1 MMLSRAGLLIAS
13 LLVSISVA
21 RAASVDLIRGEA
33 LVSRGDGY
41 EALKGPAIVD
51 AGDIV
56 VPSPGSSV
64 KVTFSNGCAMFLGG
78 GMVFTVPKV
87 PPCGGPSTAASNAPP
102 SAEAALPED
111 WTAVTQTTSFNATQ
125 PNFVPYLLGA
135 AAVGGITAA
144 AVGLGGG
151 GGNDSPASP

>member
-1 MMLSRAGLLIAS
+1 MMLSRAGLSAAS
-13 LLVSISVA
+13 LLVTISMA
-21 RAASVDLIRGEA
+21 QAASVTLIRGEA

-41 EALKGPAIVD
+41 EALKGPAVVD

-64 KVTFSNGCAMFLGG
+64 KVTFSNGCDVFLGG
-78 GMVFTVPKV
+78 GMVFSVPEV
-87 PPCGGPSTAASNAPP
+87 PPCGGPSTPASNGLP
-102 SAEAALPED
+102 SAEAALPQD
-111 WTAVTQTTSFNATQ
+111 WSAVTQTTAFNATQ

-135 AAVGGITAA
+135 AAIGGITAA
-144 AVGLGGG
+144 VAGLGG